1 MEQQWSSRSWHR
13 SSAWRKEPRGE
24 RRPAVGGSSA
34 TRGKSSCSPAW
45 GRRTLLHG
53 CRVPWLLEVEDNGE
67 NCSQGEAPAGKM
79 EARAS
84 SAAAVRGRRIRGAAP
99 WLAEGE
105 ELLRAGCC
113 SRGAGRKKLL
123 AAERKGG
130 VGVQNCQVQG
140 ERAPIYR
147 HMVGLGFFLV
157 GLLG

>member
-1 MEQQWSSRSWHR
+1 MAVEVLDCCRDGAHPC
-13 SSAWRKEPRGE
+13 RKEPRE
-24 RRPAVGGSSA
+24 RNEAS
-34 TRGKSSCSPAW
+34 RGRELGDQREKLLLT
-45 GRRTLLHG
+45 GLGKMTLLHG